1 MGEVVL
7 AACLS
12 HAPGMT
18 GLPDSVQPDRIERL
32 QAGLATLGDALE
44 RARPD
49 AVVGVSSE
57 HFTNFFLANL
67 PAFAVGA
74 ASAYACP
81 ADAGL
86 ADLLGIGLHE
96 QPGHAELGR
105 DLLAYLLSS
114 GFDPA
119 LVAGSFG
126 LDENF
131 AVPLHLLA
139 PASPLPLV
147 PVIVNAVEPPYPS
160 PRRCWDLGLAL
171 GEWLRRQT
179 IADRVAVIGTGGLS
193 HWVGVARTGEID
205 VEFDRRVLERFAGGD
220 ARDLADITQA
230 ELDAAGNGANELR
243 AWLTVAAAVGGVP
256 FETLAY
262 EPVPEWSTGIAVI
275 QAALAGGAP

>member
-18 GLPDSVQPDRIERL
+18 GLIDHADPGRVQRL
-32 QAGLATLGDALE
+32 KVGLTSLRDALE

-57 HFTNFFLANL
+57 HFTNFFLSNL
-67 PAFAVGA
+67 PAFAVGT
-74 ASAYACP
+74 ASVYECP

-86 ADLLGIGLHE
+86 VKLLRIDPHE

-105 DLLAYLLSS
+105 DLLAHLLLS

-139 PASPLPLV
+139 PTSPPPLV
-147 PVIVNAVEPPYPS
+147 PVIVNAVAPPFPTL
-160 PRRCWDLGLAL
+160 RRCWDLGLAI
-171 GEWLRRQT
+171 GTWLRQQT
-179 IADRVAVIGTGGLS
+179 LVDRVALIGTGGLS
-193 HWVGVARTGEID
+193 HWVGVARTGDID
-205 VEFDRRVLERFAGGD
+205 VEFDRRVLDRFGNGR
-220 ARDLADITQA
+220 ARELADLTQA
-230 ELDAAGNGANELR
+230 ELEAAGNGANELR
-243 AWLTVAAAVGGVP
+243 AWLAVAAAVDSAS
-256 FETLAY
+256 FQTLAY
-262 EPVPEWSTGIAVI
+262 EPVPQWSTGIAI
-275 QAALAGGAP
+275 TQAVLGGVP